1 MEYSKKNVLEQ
12 KCMDFSVE
20 VVQLYKW
27 INKNPKE
34 YKLADQMM
42 RAGTAVGASY
52 GEAQYAESDSDY
64 ELVPFQAEAALPV
77 SSGRCSGLEL
87 MQRSE
92 IVTEEQ
98 YTRLYDDAN
107 EIQVMMGA
115 AVRTVRGKK
124 KEGGVRIEANNVQVN
139 I

>member
-20 VVQLYKW
+20 VVKLYKW
-27 INKNPKE
+27 INKNQKE

-64 ELVPFQAEAALPV
+64 VHKLKVAMKKCHEVIYW
-77 SSGRCSGLEL
+77 LEL
-87 MQRSE
+87 MQRTG

-98 YTRLYDDAN
+98 YTRLFDDAN

-115 AVRTVRGKK
+115 AVRTCQNKRNKD
-124 KEGGVRIEANNVQVN
+124 
-139 I
+139 

>member
-12 KCMDFSVE
+12 KCMYFSVE

-98 YTRLYDDAN
+98 YTRLYADAE
-107 EIQVMMGA
+107 EIMRMLTA
-115 AVRTVRGKK
+115 SIITVKK
-124 KEGGVRIEANNVQVN
+124 RLKK
-139 I
+139 

>member
-20 VVQLYKW
+20 VVKLYKW
-27 INKNPKE
+27 INKNQKE

-64 ELVPFQAEAALPV
+64 IHKLKVATKECHEVIYW
-77 SSGRCSGLEL
+77 LEV
-87 MQRSE
+87 MVRTE
-92 IVTEEQ
+92 IISQEQ
-98 YTRLYDDAN
+98 YVPMYEAAN

-115 AVRTVRGKK
+115 AVRTVRAKK
-124 KEGGVRIEANNVQVN
+124 KE
-139 I
+139 

>member
-64 ELVPFQAEAALPV
+64 ELVPF
-77 SSGRCSGLEL
+77 
-87 MQRSE
+87 
-92 IVTEEQ
+92 
-98 YTRLYDDAN
+98 
-107 EIQVMMGA
+107 
-115 AVRTVRGKK
+115 
-124 KEGGVRIEANNVQVN
+124 
-139 I
+139 

>member
-1 MEYSKKNVLEQ
+1 MAIEKKIIIEE
-12 KCMDFSVE
+12 KCMNFSVE
-20 VVQLYKW
+20 VVNLMKQILKVRH
-27 INKNPKE
+27 E
-34 YKLADQMM
+34 YKMSDQMM

-64 ELVPFQAEAALPV
+64 VHKLKVAMKECHDVIYWI
-77 SSGRCSGLEL
+77 EL
-87 MQRSE
+87 MQRSG

-124 KEGGVRIEANNVQVN
+124 KE
-139 I
+139 

>member
-1 MEYSKKNVLEQ
+1 M
-12 KCMDFSVE
+12 
-20 VVQLYKW
+20 
-27 INKNPKE
+27 
-34 YKLADQMM
+34 
-42 RAGTAVGASY
+42 
-52 GEAQYAESDSDY
+52 
-64 ELVPFQAEAALPV
+64 
-77 SSGRCSGLEL
+77 
-87 MQRSE
+87 
-92 IVTEEQ
+92 TEEQ